1 MTFSVDQDFWLFQ
14 SGPRQD
20 AMARTEAGEGRGK
33 EFASSLFGVS
43 PAEPRSADPASW
55 DINTL
60 TLATLNLPEASLPAA
75 ATPAAPG
82 DPSGFIDTGAAPP
95 AIEVNAAVLPGLPAE
110 TAVAVP
116 QPDSYQQAA
125 SAPPALPLQPGAATA
140 PSAPVTAE
148 AAEAIAADGIET
160 SGEPVAPLAP
170 QGVDIAEP
178 IAAQAKEAVEAEAS
192 QTEIE
197 AETDPSPAAETDPR
211 PQDMAATMAQA
222 APVPAVPAAVS
233 KSQTEAAISGS
244 AAIAAGA
251 KPPAE
256 APAPAPPSP
265 RAPAAPSAR
274 AEADLPTPF
283 AADGASDL
291 AAFTATAE
299 SSPSAVGAV
308 SIEADLNGGADTGTS
323 SPTALQVSLL
333 AGAAGSAASPAP
345 ASASLVTAQMT
356 PTHAVVTATTTQ
368 LPDIVARATSDG
380 QDDRV
385 VVQLDPPELGR
396 ISIDFKFDAQGLQ
409 HVTITAESPEA
420 MRQLRLMHF
429 ELVQALERNGLS
441 GQNMS
446 FQHQNPQQNESWGQ
460 QAKLSGARFDS
471 PALANSGLMVAA
483 DSAPHRQVASNG
495 RLDIR
500 L

>member
-1 MTFSVDQDFWLFQ
+1 MTFTVDQDFWLFQ

-43 PAEPRSADPASW
+43 PAEPPNADTGSW
-55 DINTL
+55 DISTL
-60 TLATLNLPEASLPAA
+60 TLATLNLPEASLPA
-75 ATPAAPG
+75 TEMSAAPG
-82 DPSGFIDTGAAPP
+82 DLSGFVGRGAAPP
-95 AIEVNAAVLPGLPAE
+95 AIEVDAAEQPRLPAE

-116 QPDSYQQAA
+116 QPGSYQQAA
-125 SAPPALPLQPGAATA
+125 EAAAPPTLPLQPVTA
-140 PSAPVTAE
+140 PSTSATAETAE
-148 AAEAIAADGIET
+148 AIVADGIET
-160 SGEPVAPLAP
+160 DGEPVAPLAP
-170 QGVDIAEP
+170 QGLDIAKP
-178 IAAQAKEAVEAEAS
+178 IAAQAEEAVEAEAP
-192 QTEIE
+192 QTEIK
-197 AETDPSPAAETDPR
+197 AETDPSPAAEASAR
-211 PQDMAATMAQA
+211 PQDMAATMAQV

-233 KSQTEAAISGS
+233 KSQAEAAISGS
-244 AAIAAGA
+244 AAIRAGA
-251 KPPAE
+251 KLPAE
-256 APAPAPPSP
+256 APAS
-265 RAPAAPSAR
+265 APSGR
-274 AEADLPTPF
+274 AEADLPTTF
-283 AADGASDL
+283 AADGAPDL
-291 AAFTATAE
+291 AAFTSIAE

-308 SIEADLNGGADTGTS
+308 SIEADPNGGPDTGTS

-333 AGAAGSAASPAP
+333 AGAAGPAVSPAP

-460 QAKLSGARFDS
+460 QAKLSGTRFDS
-471 PALANSGLMVAA
+471 STLANSGLMIAA
-483 DSAPHRQVASNG
+483 DSAPHRQIASNG